1 MVVKVTDYRLPRP
14 QVSQSTYSLLQQ
26 HAGFQWACRGEVQ
39 IKASVLTHSLQQ
51 QEQVPLRAPLNWLL
65 RLCLPAGARSD
76 DHVSAGAMRGQP
88 GVCCFS
94 HATQSCSAL
103 LTNLIGPIL
112 SVPSFRRETLKTEA
126 AR

>member
-39 IKASVLTHSLQQ
+39 IKASVLTRSRHWR
-51 QEQVPLRAPLNWLL
+51 PFPMRRACLNWLL

-103 LTNLIGPIL
+103 LINKWHQL
-112 SVPSFRRETLKTEA
+112 PSFI
-126 AR
+126 